1 MKVRTITLLAVVA
14 MVAAALVPGAAFAQ
28 AYTTSFTTSITYQ
41 NVGDGESTI
50 TIKFYASPTTTT
62 PITITRPNLAA
73 GAGTSLFIGGLTD
86 ISEGFQGSA
95 ILESSEPI
103 LATLVQLPQ
112 NSTTVKNRP
121 LSNGFSSGGGT
132 SLIATVLKNTF
143 DTNSIFS
150 IQNAD
155 TESNNVTIKFYNTSA
170 ALVHTITTSIQPGGS
185 FYVDAAQVSQLG
197 SSFNGSA
204 VVEAVRADLSAG
216 SIVASAME
224 LAVTGTAAS
233 AFEGVPAG
241 ATTFYMPSALCQAF
255 GANTSYAVQNT
266 SLTTNTDVT
275 VTYSNGKTETQGI
288 GPGAKKS
295 FIACNASGMPTGF
308 SGSATITSSATPVI
322 AIGKAYG
329 SGLSTAFV
337 GASSGASEVALP
349 YVRYAS
355 NANYAAGVQQRVFI
369 TIQNVGGSALAAGE
383 VTVKYIDKFGV
394 VVGTPH
400 SLGSIPAGGKVNS
413 NASNAGLAEFGVY
426 PDGSFGGGAIITGP
440 AGSQLAVV
448 ARVST
453 QLSSGTFAS
462 EDYNGMPVP

>member
-41 NVGDGESTI
+41 NVGDASSTI
-50 TIKFYASPTTTT
+50 TIKFYEDPSDTT
-62 PITITRPNLAA
+62 PISIDRPDLAA

-86 ISEGFQGSA
+86 INEGFQGSA

-112 NSTTVKNRP
+112 NSTTVRNRP

-150 IQNAD
+150 VQNAD
-155 TESNNVTIKFYNTSA
+155 TESNDVAIKFYNTSA
-170 ALVHTITTSIQPGGS
+170 QLVHTINTTVQPGGS
-185 FYVDAAQVSQLG
+185 YYVDAFQESQLG

-204 VVEAVRADLSAG
+204 VIEAERDDNSDG

-224 LAVTGTAAS
+224 LAIAGTAAS

-255 GANTSYAVQNT
+255 GANTAYAVQNT
-266 SLTTNTDVT
+266 SLTSNTNVT
-275 VTYSNGKTETQGI
+275 VTYSNNKTETQSI

-295 FIACNASGMPTGF
+295 FLACNASGMPTGF
-308 SGSATITSSATPVI
+308 SGAATITSSATPVI

-355 NANYAAGVQQRVFI
+355 DANYAAGVQQRVFI
-369 TIQNVGGSALAAGE
+369 TIQNIGGSAIAAGD
-383 VTVKYIDKFGV
+383 VTVDYIDKFGDI
-394 VVGTPH
+394 VGTH

-413 NASNAGLAEFGVY
+413 NANLAGLSEFGVY

-440 AGSQLAVV
+440 DGSQLAVV

-453 QLSSGTFAS
+453 QVGSSTFAS

>member
-14 MVAAALVPGAAFAQ
+14 MIAAALVPGAAFAQ

-41 NVGDGESTI
+41 NVGDAASTI
-50 TIKFYASPTTTT
+50 TIKFYEDPSDTT
-62 PITITRPNLAA
+62 PIVIDRPDLAK

-86 ISEGFQGSA
+86 IDEGFQGSA

-112 NSTTVKNRP
+112 NSTTVRNRP

-132 SLIATVLKNTF
+132 ALIATVLKNTF

-150 IQNAD
+150 VQNAD
-155 TESNNVTIKFYNTSA
+155 TESNDVAIRFYNTSA
-170 ALVHTITTSIQPGGS
+170 NLVHTINTTVQPGGS
-185 FYVDAAQVSQLG
+185 YYVDAYQVSQLG

-204 VVEAVRADLSAG
+204 VIEAERDDSSDG

-224 LAVTGTAAS
+224 LAIAGTAAS
-233 AFEGVPAG
+233 AFEGVPVG
-241 ATTFYMPSALCQAF
+241 ATTFYMPSALCEAF
-255 GANTSYAVQNT
+255 GANTAYAVQNT
-266 SLTTNTDVT
+266 SLTTNTSVT
-275 VTYSNGKTETQGI
+275 VTYSNNKTETQSI

-295 FIACNASGMPTGF
+295 FLACNASGMSTGF
-308 SGSATITSSATPVI
+308 SGAATIESSATPVI

-337 GASSGASEVALP
+337 GASSGASEIALP

-355 NANYAAGVQQRVFI
+355 DANFTAGTQQRVFI
-369 TIQNVGGSALAAGE
+369 TIQNIGGSALAAGD
-383 VTVKYIDKFGV
+383 VTVDYIDKYGD
-394 VVGTPH
+394 VVGTH
-400 SLGSIPAGGKVNS
+400 TLGSIPAGGKVNS
-413 NASNAGLAEFGVY
+413 NASLAGLSEFGVY
-426 PDGSFGGGAIITGP
+426 SDGSFGGGAIITGP
-440 AGSQLAVV
+440 DGSELAVV

-453 QLSSGTFAS
+453 QIASGTFAS